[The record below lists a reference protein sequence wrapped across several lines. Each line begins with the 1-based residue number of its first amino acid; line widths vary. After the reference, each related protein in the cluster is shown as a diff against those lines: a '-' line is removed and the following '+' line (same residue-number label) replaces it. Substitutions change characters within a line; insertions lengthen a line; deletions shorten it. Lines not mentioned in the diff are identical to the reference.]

1 MNPSPPSDAQ
11 PPAPSP
17 NRHEAAAQASAPTP
31 DPRPPR
37 SSQSLIDEL
46 LRFVRKGFARVIEFT
61 PTRIN
66 LSWITDNLAVG
77 GAFHQPDIARLRR
90 MGIRAIVDCREEAA
104 DDQEELRRC
113 GIAYL
118 RLATPDAHGLSR
130 GALDLGV
137 GWVLKRLRRGE
148 KVYIHC
154 AHGVGRG
161 PLLACCVLVADG
173 RTAEDALKFIKA
185 RRWQASPNAEQ
196 ITALVEW
203 SQRRRGEIGCA

>member
-1 MNPSPPSDAQ
+1 MTRDEKEQPGAISSHTPTSSD
-11 PPAPSP
+11 
-17 NRHEAAAQASAPTP
+17 RRTP
-31 DPRPPR
+31 HN
-37 SSQSLIDEL
+37 SQSLIDEL
-46 LRFVRKGFARVIEFT
+46 LRFVRKGFARIIEFT

-113 GIAYL
+113 GIDYL
-118 RLATPDAHGLSR
+118 RLPTPDAHGLSQE
-130 GALDLGV
+130 ALDIGV
-137 GWVLKRLRRGE
+137 GWVLEQLQRGE
-148 KVYIHC
+148 KVCIHC

-161 PLLACCVLVADG
+161 PLLACCVLIAEG
-173 RTAEDALKFIKA
+173 RSAEEALKFIKA